1 MRRETPLSVKKV
13 CVVSL
18 LFLSCVFMSSAA
30 SAQNEI
36 AFTVG
41 GITRDSPSVSRIFPE
56 TPCPITGCV
65 FPLEANSLDA
75 GFALNASFTRRLVNL
90 HLVDFSLEL
99 PVIVVPSRGTDVAVS
114 NVRTVYFTPALKI
127 GLNPKGAIS
136 PYASVG
142 GGLAQFSGGSSTSN
156 LEGAFAVGGGADFKT
171 PIPLLALRGE
181 ARYLRS
187 GLPNVFAG
195 SGNLN
200 NVFFGAGVVLKF

>member
-1 MRRETPLSVKKV
+1 LSVKKV
-13 CVVSL
+13 CLASL
-18 LFLSCVFMSSAA
+18 LFFSCVLLSAAA

-36 AFTVG
+36 ALTVG
-41 GITRDSPSVSRIFPE
+41 GITKDSPTVSRIALGR
-56 TPCPITGCV
+56 PCPITGCQ
-65 FPLEANSLDA
+65 FPTEANSLDT
-75 GFALNASFTRRLVNL
+75 GLALNASLTRRLVNL
-90 HLVDFSLEL
+90 HLVNFSLEL
-99 PVIVVPSRGTDVAVS
+99 PVIVAPSRGTDVAVS
-114 NVRTVYFTPALKI
+114 NVRTLYFTPAIKI

-136 PYASVG
+136 PFASVG
-142 GGLAQFSGGSSTSN
+142 GGLAHFSGGSSTSN

-200 NVFFGAGVVLKF
+200 NVFFGAGVVFKF